1 MQTGFFY
8 TGKQPGRRSPALPAL
23 IISFARKR
31 KPPEK
36 RRIFIFALCSIDIF
50 YCKLRR
56 KKRRVF
62 RLAVNFDLSA
72 CSKLTSLLL
81 WLYNTVRI
89 WRYCDEAE
97 KLWLQFKTSL
107 VKYTAKRVTKGKN
120 VFITEPRGGIL
131 TRNRSRLFP
140 FHFEEEA
147 AEKNR
152 LLSRL
157 FTKI

>member
-1 MQTGFFY
+1 MQTGFFLY
-8 TGKQPGRRSPALPAL
+8 GQKARKAQPCAARFN
-23 IISFARKR
+23 ISFARKR

-120 VFITEPRGGIL
+120 VFITEPRGVIL

-140 FHFEEEA
+140 FSF
-147 AEKNR
+147 
-152 LLSRL
+152 
-157 FTKI
+157 

>member
-1 MQTGFFY
+1 MKKKSGANRIFLYGQTAR
-8 TGKQPGRRSPALPAL
+8 KEQPCAASFN
-23 IISFARKR
+23 ISFARKR

-120 VFITEPRGGIL
+120 AFITEPRGGIL

-140 FHFEEEA
+140 FSF
-147 AEKNR
+147 
-152 LLSRL
+152 
-157 FTKI
+157 

>member
-1 MQTGFFY
+1 MKKKSGANRIFLYGQTAR
-8 TGKQPGRRSPALPAL
+8 KAQPCAARFN
-23 IISFARKR
+23 ISFARKR

-131 TRNRSRLFP
+131 TRNRSRLF
-140 FHFEEEA
+140 HF
-147 AEKNR
+147 
-152 LLSRL
+152 S
-157 FTKI
+157 F